1 MSRIKCLIIDEPYA
15 SSVLESYIGE
25 LESLEH
31 VGTFYHAI
39 DGLMYLQQ
47 NKIDLLFLDIML
59 PKVTGEAFLEL
70 LPCRPRVIF
79 LSDRKKRWRRRNDKY
94 IIDCLVKPITFESF
108 LASIDRYYAAVP
120 QPVMKRGSPGRRR
133 RPAPDRGPFI
143 YLFSGRSVVKVFLD
157 EVLYIEGVKQYT
169 KIKTTEK
176 ELIVYQGLTAI
187 EERIAGRGFEGASLA
202 DRGDQQSN
210 GVYRAYNRDCEPHLT
225 RERALPQA
233 SCAADPRGAEGRI
246 AHFQ

>member
-15 SSVLESYIGE
+15 SNVLESYIGE

-79 LSDRKKRWRRRNDKY
+79 LSDRKKRWKRGDDEY
-94 IIDCLVKPITFESF
+94 ILDCLVKPIAFERF

-120 QPVMKRGSPGRRR
+120 PPVVKRNVPTRRKR
-133 RPAPDRGPFI
+133 SAPDRGPFI
-143 YLFSGRSVVKVFLD
+143 YLFSGKSAVKVFLD
-157 EVLYIEGVKQYT
+157 EVLYMEGVKKYT
-169 KIKTTEK
+169 KIKTSEK
-176 ELIVYQGLTAI
+176 ELIVYQRLTDV
-187 EERIAGRGFEGASLA
+187 EMRFAGRGFMRVHRSLIVALNKVTAFTDQTIEIASHILPVSAPYRRQVARRILA
-202 DRGDQQSN
+202 DL
-210 GVYRAYNRDCEPHLT
+210 RDV
-225 RERALPQA
+225 
-233 SCAADPRGAEGRI
+233 
-246 AHFQ
+246 

>member
-25 LESLEH
+25 VDSLEH

-59 PKVTGEAFLEL
+59 PKVTGEAFLKL

-79 LSDRKKRWRRRNDKY
+79 LSEKKKRWRRSDDDY
-94 IIDCLVKPITFESF
+94 ILDCLVKPITFESF
-108 LASIDRYYAAVP
+108 LASIDCYFAAVP
-120 QPVMKRGSPGRRR
+120 PPVMKRNSSTRRKR
-133 RPAPDRGPFI
+133 SAPDRGPFI
-143 YLFSGRSVVKVFLD
+143 YLFSGRSAVKVYVN
-157 EVLYIEGVKQYT
+157 EVLYVEGVKKYT

-176 ELIVYQGLTAI
+176 EMIVYQGLTAI
-187 EERIAGRGFEGASLA
+187 EERFAGRGFMRVHRSLIVA
-202 DRGDQQSN
+202 INKITAFTEHTVEVATHILPVSAP
-210 GVYRAYNRDCEPHLT
+210 YRRQVARVI
-225 RERALPQA
+225 RAGL
-233 SCAADPRGAEGRI
+233 RNV
-246 AHFQ
+246 

>member
-79 LSDRKKRWRRRNDKY
+79 LSDRKKRWKRRNDKY

-108 LASIDRYYAAVP
+108 LASVDRYYAAVP

-187 EERIAGRGFEGASLA
+187 EERIAGRGFMRVHRSLIVAISKVTAFTEHTIEIASHILPVSA
-202 DRGDQQSN
+202 P
-210 GVYRAYNRDCEPHLT
+210 YRRQVARLIRAGLRDV
-225 RERALPQA
+225 
-233 SCAADPRGAEGRI
+233 
-246 AHFQ
+246 

>member
-25 LESLEH
+25 LDSLEH

-59 PKVTGEAFLEL
+59 PKVTGEAFLKL

-79 LSDRKKRWRRRNDKY
+79 LSEKKKRWRRGDDDY
-94 IIDCLVKPITFESF
+94 ILDCLVKPITFESF
-108 LASIDRYYAAVP
+108 LASIDHYFAAVP
-120 QPVMKRGSPGRRR
+120 PPLMKRSSSARRKR
-133 RPAPDRGPFI
+133 SAPDRGPFI
-143 YLFSGRSVVKVFLD
+143 YLFSGRTAVKVFLD
-157 EVLYIEGVKQYT
+157 EVLYVEGVKNYT

-176 ELIVYQGLTAI
+176 EMIVYQGLTAI
-187 EERIAGRGFEGASLA
+187 EERFAGRGFMRVHRSLMVA
-202 DRGDQQSN
+202 INKITAFSEQTIEVATHILPVSAP
-210 GVYRAYNRDCEPHLT
+210 YRRQVARLI
-225 RERALPQA
+225 RAGLK
-233 SCAADPRGAEGRI
+233 DV
-246 AHFQ
+246 